1 MSTGIRISLASL
13 AFTAISIGCG
23 DTEVEEV
30 MSTEREEIALQ
41 VITGGSFKYSEKGEV
56 KNVLY
61 SGRLERWE
69 SDGEESEIWR
79 VSDGFTL
86 YIEGDEHVH
95 DAVLKGGR
103 GTYNAD
109 KAHLEAWDDVEL
121 INNEGEKLNT
131 EYLVWSNEEDRV
143 HTNRPVSITTNTG
156 TLHGKGLEA
165 DSKFENYRILNP
177 TGAFDLPNGSG
188 KNTESK

>member
-13 AFTAISIGCG
+13 AFIAISFGCG
-23 DTEVEEV
+23 VTEAEEV
-30 MSTEREEIALQ
+30 MNTEREEIALQ
-41 VITGGSFKYSEKGEV
+41 IISSGSFKYSEKGEL

-79 VSDGFTL
+79 VSEGFTL
-86 YIEGDEHVH
+86 YIEGDEHEH
-95 DAVLKGGR
+95 DAMLKGGR

-109 KAHLEAWDDVEL
+109 KGHLEAWDDVEL
-121 INNEGEKLNT
+121 INNEGETLNT
-131 EYLVWSNEEDRV
+131 EYLVWSNGEDRV

-188 KNTESK
+188 KDTESN

>member
-1 MSTGIRISLASL
+1 MSTVIRIYLASL
-13 AFTAISIGCG
+13 AFTSISLGCG
-23 DTEVEEV
+23 VTEAEEV

-41 VITGGSFKYSEKGEV
+41 VISGCSFKYSEKGEV

-61 SGRLERWE
+61 SGRLERWK

-95 DAVLKGGR
+95 DAVLTGGR

-131 EYLVWSNEEDRV
+131 EYLVWSNDSDIVR
-143 HTNRPVSITTNTG
+143 TNRPVRIETKTG
-156 TLHGKGLEA
+156 TLEGNGLEA

-177 TGAFDLPNGSG
+177 TGAFDIP
-188 KNTESK
+188 